1 VSMGEDLFNSAPPP
15 IRQSEEAAEKPR
27 WDQREAD
34 LLIGKCV
41 LAGVTYLASDGE
53 TVLSQLQ
60 YHGKITKAEPR
71 VGFTIECEG
80 ASAGKTMVLP
90 PDLRAF
96 QVAGKG
102 QYRLRST
109 GEVVNDPDMLTT
121 WSVVQPSKS

>member
-1 VSMGEDLFNSAPPP
+1 MGEDHFDSVPPP
-15 IRQSEEAAEKPR
+15 TPRPEEAAAKPP

-34 LLIGKCV
+34 RLIGKYV
-41 LAGVTYLASDGE
+41 LAGVTYLASDDE

-96 QVAGKG
+96 QVAGMG

-109 GEVVNDPDMLTT
+109 GEVINDPDMLTT
-121 WSVVQPSKS
+121 LSVVQHSKS